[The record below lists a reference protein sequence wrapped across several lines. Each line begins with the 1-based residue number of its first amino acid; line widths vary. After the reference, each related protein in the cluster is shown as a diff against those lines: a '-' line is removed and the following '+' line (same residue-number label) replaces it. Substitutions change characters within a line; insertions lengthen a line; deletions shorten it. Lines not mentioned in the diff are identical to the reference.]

1 MLSGMTMQSVF
12 TLAIW
17 IEIKKPDAKTIH
29 LVAKA

>member
-12 TLAIW
+12 TSAIW
-17 IEIKKPDAKTIH
+17 IKIEKPDAKTIH